1 MNSYGF
7 SRVANGIPTIKL
19 GDVNFNLEQIKKI
32 YDQACDQNVDLIIM
46 PELCITGYSLGD
58 LLHQTPVLDAA
69 KKGLDELVRYSL
81 DRRTILVVGLPMF
94 INESVYNIAAVIY
107 EGELLGIV
115 PKTYLPTYNEFYES
129 RWFGRADQLMIDS
142 ITYNKQMVPI
152 GTDLVFKSKEAPY
165 LTFAIEICEDL
176 WAPVP
181 PSTYTTLAGALV
193 IGNLSASNELIGK
206 HEYRTELV
214 KTQSARHFCS
224 YVYSSCGYGESTT
237 DVVYGGHALIA
248 ENGRVLSENK
258 RFQLENQFMFHDIDL
273 DHLRYDRLHS
283 NTYRECKKIIG
294 SSKSCRTV
302 TIHQANVHREL
313 NHTIQIHPF
322 VPSDSHD
329 RTVRCEE
336 IFNIQ
341 THGLAKRL
349 NHIGEPKAIIGI
361 SGGLD
366 STLALLVTVK
376 TFDLLNRKRKDI
388 IGVTMPGF
396 GTTGRTYKNA
406 IELMKALHI
415 TILEVPI
422 SDAVVQHF
430 KDINHDINVQDVTYE
445 NSQARERTQILMD
458 LANEHKGLV
467 IGTGDLS
474 ELALGWATYNG
485 DHMSMYGV
493 NVSIP
498 KTLVRY
504 LVEWVSLH
512 EETRE
517 AKLILCDILNTPVS
531 PELLPPSSN
540 GLISQKTEEVVGPY
554 ELHDF
559 FLYYM
564 MRFGYAPSKI
574 MYLANYAFK
583 GKYTADLIYKWLTIF
598 YRRFFAQQ
606 FKRSALPDGPK
617 VGSICLSPRGDLRM
631 PSDAVATLW
640 LEELASMNDHY
651 NQ

>member
-7 SRVANGIPTIKL
+7 SRVANGIPIIKL
-19 GDVNFNLEQIKKI
+19 GDINYNLQQIKNI
-32 YDQACDQNVDLIIM
+32 YDQACNHNVDLIIM

-58 LLHQTPVLDAA
+58 LLHQSSVLNHA
-69 KKGLDELVRYSL
+69 KKGLDELLNYSL
-81 DRRTILVVGLPMF
+81 GRHTILVVGLPML
-94 INESVYNIAAVIY
+94 IDESVYNVAAIIY
-107 EGELLGIV
+107 QGELLGIV
-115 PKTYLPTYNEFYES
+115 PKSYLPTYNEFYES
-129 RWFGRADQLMIDS
+129 RWFGRAEHLTIDTL
-142 ITYNKQMVPI
+142 TYNEKTVPV
-152 GTDLVFKSKEAPY
+152 GADLVFKSKKAPY
-165 LTFAIEICEDL
+165 LSFAIEICEDL

-181 PSTYTTLAGALV
+181 PSTFTALAGALV
-193 IGNLSASNELIGK
+193 IGNLSASNERIGK
-206 HEYRTELV
+206 YEYRRDLV
-214 KTQSARHFCS
+214 KGQSARHFSS

-248 ENGRVLSENK
+248 ENGRILVENN
-258 RFQLENQFMFHDIDL
+258 RFELKNQFLYHDIDL

-283 NTYRECKKIIG
+283 STYRECKKTLT
-294 SSKSCRTV
+294 SEAVCRT
-302 TIHQANVHREL
+302 IHFDQGGMHRDIIH
-313 NHTIQIHPF
+313 NIPKHPF
-322 VPSDSHD
+322 VPSSQHD
-329 RTVRCEE
+329 RTLRCEE

-349 NHIGEPKAIIGI
+349 NHIGEPKAVIGI

-406 IELMKALHI
+406 MDLMKALHI

-422 SDAVVQHF
+422 SDAVTQHF
-430 KDINHDINVQDVTYE
+430 KDIDHDINTHDITYE
-445 NSQARERTQILMD
+445 NSQARERTKILMD
-458 LANEHKGLV
+458 LANKYKGLV

-493 NVSIP
+493 NTSIP
-498 KTLVRY
+498 KTLVHY

-531 PELLPPSSN
+531 PELLPPSSD
-540 GLISQKTEEVVGPY
+540 GKISQKTEEVVGPY

-564 MRFGYAPSKI
+564 MRFGYSPSKI
-574 MYLANYAFK
+574 MYLATHAFK
-583 GKYTADLIYKWLTIF
+583 DIYTSTIIYKWLSVF

-640 LEELASMNDHY
+640 LEELESIHEHY
-651 NQ
+651 N

>member
-1 MNSYGF
+1 MNAYGF
-7 SRVANGIPTIKL
+7 SRVANGIPIVKL
-19 GDVNFNLEQIKKI
+19 GDVHYNVEQIKEI
-32 YDQACDQNVDLIIM
+32 YNQACDKNVDLIIM
-46 PELCITGYSLGD
+46 PELCLTGYTLGD
-58 LLHQTPVLDAA
+58 LLHQSALLDAA
-69 KKGLDELVRYSL
+69 KKGLNEIIKFTLC
-81 DRRTILVVGLPMF
+81 RRTILVVGLPMF
-94 INESVYNIAAVIY
+94 LDEAVYNVAAIIY
-107 EGELLGIV
+107 QGELLGIV
-115 PKTYLPTYNEFYES
+115 PKSYLPTYNEFYET
-129 RWFGRADQLMIDS
+129 RWYGRAEQLTIES
-142 ITYNKQMVPI
+142 IQYNDKTVPVGSNLI
-152 GTDLVFKSKEAPY
+152 FKNNEPPY
-165 LTFAIEICEDL
+165 LSFSIEICEDL
-176 WAPVP
+176 WAPIP
-181 PSTYTTLAGALV
+181 PSTFTTLGGALV
-193 IGNLSASNELIGK
+193 VGNLSASNEIIGK
-206 HEYRTELV
+206 YDYRRELV
-214 KTQSARHFCS
+214 KAQSARHFCS
-224 YVYSSCGYGESTT
+224 YLYSSCGYGESTT

-248 ENGRVLSENK
+248 ENGKIVSENQ
-258 RFQLENQFMFHDIDL
+258 RFQLENQFLYHDIDL
-273 DHLRYDRLHS
+273 DHLRYERLHS
-283 NTYRECKKIIG
+283 NTYRECKKSLSLSHNCRTISFHQIG
-294 SSKSCRTV
+294 S
-302 TIHQANVHREL
+302 QREL
-313 NHTIQIHPF
+313 EHTVSIHPF
-322 VPSDSHD
+322 VPSSSHD
-329 RTVRCEE
+329 RTLRCEE

-349 NHIGEPKAIIGI
+349 NHIGQPKAIIGI

-396 GTTGRTYKNA
+396 GTTGRTYQNA
-406 IELMKALHI
+406 IALMKALHI
-415 TILEVPI
+415 TIMEIPI
-422 SDAVVQHF
+422 KDAVLQHF
-430 KDINHDINVQDVTYE
+430 EDINHDLSIEDITYE

-458 LANEHKGLV
+458 LANKHKGLV

-531 PELLPPSSN
+531 PELLPPSDN
-540 GLISQKTEEVVGPY
+540 GMISQKTEEVVGPY

-564 MRFGYAPSKI
+564 LRFGFSPSKI
-574 MYLANYAFK
+574 MYLATYAFK
-583 GKYTADLIYKWLTIF
+583 GMYTSQTIYKWLQVF

-617 VGSICLSPRGDLRM
+617 VGTICLSPRGDLRM
-631 PSDAVATLW
+631 PSDATATLW
-640 LEELASMNDHY
+640 LEELESINDLY
-651 NQ
+651 DL